1 MKDFIPNDSSCYFL
15 ILMTATLLSQII
27 SFISFDRSNNFLQP
41 IFVYNIEALAQDEGY
56 NKGDKLKSV
65 SCTCPNNKSG
75 FSLKC
80 RADGNLEQ
88 CTPTRQGSN
97 ACYKVKFSTKPLN
110 LICEGSGIKRDAN
123 CSARIT
129 FFCRLF

>member
-1 MKDFIPNDSSCYFL
+1 ML
-15 ILMTATLLSQII
+15 G
-27 SFISFDRSNNFLQP
+27 
-41 IFVYNIEALAQDEGY
+41 YNIEALAQEEGY

-88 CTPTRQGSN
+88 CTPPNKAQMLVIKSN
-97 ACYKVKFSTKPLN
+97 LAPSH
-110 LICEGSGIKRDAN
+110 
-123 CSARIT
+123 
-129 FFCRLF
+129 

>member
-15 ILMTATLLSQII
+15 ILITATLLSQII
-27 SFISFDRSNNFLQP
+27 SFISFDRSNNFLQQMLG
-41 IFVYNIEALAQDEGY
+41 YNVEALAQDEGY
-56 NKGDKLKSV
+56 NKGD
-65 SCTCPNNKSG
+65 NKSG

-88 CTPTRQGSN
+88 CTPTQQGSN
-97 ACYKVKFSTKPLN
+97 GCYKVKFSTKPLD

>member
-15 ILMTATLLSQII
+15 ILITATLLSQII
-27 SFISFDRSNNFLQP
+27 SFISFDRSNNFLQQMLG
-41 IFVYNIEALAQDEGY
+41 YNVEALAQDEGY

-75 FSLKC
+75 FSLK
-80 RADGNLEQ
+80 
-88 CTPTRQGSN
+88 
-97 ACYKVKFSTKPLN
+97 PLD

>member
-1 MKDFIPNDSSCYFL
+1 MIEL
-15 ILMTATLLSQII
+15 TLSQII
-27 SFISFDRSNNFLQP
+27 SFISFDRSNNFLQQMLG
-41 IFVYNIEALAQDEGY
+41 YNVEALAQDEGY

-88 CTPTRQGSN
+88 CTPTQQGSN
-97 ACYKVKFSTKPLN
+97 GCYKVKFSTKPLD

>member
-1 MKDFIPNDSSCYFL
+1 ML
-15 ILMTATLLSQII
+15 G
-27 SFISFDRSNNFLQP
+27 
-41 IFVYNIEALAQDEGY
+41 YNVEALAQDEGY
-56 NKGDKLKSV
+56 NKGDRLKSV

-97 ACYKVKFSTKPLN
+97 ACYKVKFSTKPLD

-129 FFCRLF
+129 FFCRLFLMELHLKTKSYFGIIVTKNGLTHT

>member
-1 MKDFIPNDSSCYFL
+1 ML
-15 ILMTATLLSQII
+15 G
-27 SFISFDRSNNFLQP
+27 
-41 IFVYNIEALAQDEGY
+41 YNVEALAQDEGY
-56 NKGDKLKSV
+56 NKGDRLKSV

-97 ACYKVKFSTKPLN
+97 GCYKVKFSTKPLD

>member
-1 MKDFIPNDSSCYFL
+1 MIAL
-15 ILMTATLLSQII
+15 ILQQMLG
-27 SFISFDRSNNFLQP
+27 
-41 IFVYNIEALAQDEGY
+41 YNVEALAQDEGY

-88 CTPTRQGSN
+88 CTPTRQAQMLVIKSN
-97 ACYKVKFSTKPLN
+97 LAPSHW
-110 LICEGSGIKRDAN
+110 I
-123 CSARIT
+123 
-129 FFCRLF
+129 

>member
-1 MKDFIPNDSSCYFL
+1 ML
-15 ILMTATLLSQII
+15 G
-27 SFISFDRSNNFLQP
+27 
-41 IFVYNIEALAQDEGY
+41 YNVEALAQDEGY
-56 NKGDKLKSV
+56 NKGDRLKSV

-97 ACYKVKFSTKPLN
+97 ACYKVKFSTKPLD

-129 FFCRLF
+129 FFCRLLPNAIMKYYGSENLNKCYTELQSKN

>member
-1 MKDFIPNDSSCYFL
+1 MIAL
-15 ILMTATLLSQII
+15 ILQQMLG
-27 SFISFDRSNNFLQP
+27 
-41 IFVYNIEALAQDEGY
+41 YNVEALAQDEGY

-88 CTPTRQGSN
+88 CTPTRQTIG
-97 ACYKVKFSTKPLN
+97 FDW
-110 LICEGSGIKRDAN
+110 R
-123 CSARIT
+123 RI
-129 FFCRLF
+129 RN